1 MADMNRLL
9 KATPLLALILT
20 GCAVDNSD
28 LDRRIAAVKAR
39 PADPIEPLPEI
50 KPYEVFEYGAE
61 GLRDPFSG
69 GLLDEEEE
77 EVVSDTGGP
86 SPDFDRRREALESY
100 SLDSLSMVGTLNIG
114 GFQYAL
120 VQDPDQLIHRV
131 VPGNYMGRNHGQI
144 INIRDD
150 SIELVELV
158 PNGLGGWI
166 ERNAAIALDDQ

>member
-1 MADMNRLL
+1 MADIRSLL
-9 KATPLLALILT
+9 RFTPLLAVVVA
-20 GCAVDNSD
+20 GCSVDNSD
-28 LDRRIAAVKAR
+28 LERRIAAVKAR

-50 KPYEVFEYGAE
+50 RPYAVFEYGAE

-77 EVVSDTGGP
+77 EVTADTGGP

-114 GFQYAL
+114 GFNYAL

-131 VPGNYMGRNHGQI
+131 VPGNYMGRNHGRI
-144 INIRDD
+144 VTIMDD